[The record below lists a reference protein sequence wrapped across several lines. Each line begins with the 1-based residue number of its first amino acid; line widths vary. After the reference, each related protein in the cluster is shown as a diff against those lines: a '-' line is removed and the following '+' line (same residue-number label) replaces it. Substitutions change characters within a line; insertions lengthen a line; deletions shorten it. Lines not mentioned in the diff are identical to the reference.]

1 MENTLEGFGGWH
13 DTSAETD
20 FFSQEQIIEEDKT
33 DAKSVVEQ
41 ISQEDIKEEKIEV
54 ETESNLFDEKVEAEN
69 IIDESKED
77 KDVPESLNISVL
89 NALKEKGFIDYELEE
104 GEELTEDLAEELIE
118 EKFEESV
125 DNKVKEL
132 LNELPDLAKQLIQ
145 YSIKGGNVND
155 FISTVTSDASIKL
168 DIDLEKEENQILV
181 LKQLLKLEDKDD
193 EEIETEIEYLKDSNK
208 LKLISEKKF
217 NKYKSEVNNRQK
229 ELLEEQAE
237 EQENQKKL
245 IKESKNKIST
255 FLSKTEELD
264 GIKFS
269 KEDKKVLPSYMNDKT
284 VKLQNGTTITQM
296 QKELFYDLPKNE
308 KALIQLATL
317 LKNRNE
323 DGSFNFDSIVKST
336 KTKVVQ
342 EVRQELRRNKSS
354 IPGNSTTQSKQSDK
368 SLADYFMKN

>member
-20 FFSQEQIIEEDKT
+20 FFSQEEIIEDKT
-33 DAKSVVEQ
+33 NAQPVIEGTSE
-41 ISQEDIKEEKIEV
+41 EDGEDTTV
-54 ETESNLFDEKVEAEN
+54 DVNSNSNLFDEDIEAEN
-69 IIDESKED
+69 IVNEGRETE
-77 KDVPESLNISVL
+77 DVPVSLNISVL
-89 NALKEKGFIDYELEE
+89 NALKEKGYIDYELEE
-104 GEELTEDLAEELIE
+104 GEELTEELADELIE

-132 LNELPDLAKQLIQ
+132 FNELPDLAKQLIQ
-145 YSIKGGNVND
+145 YSIKGGNIND
-155 FISTVTSDASIKL
+155 FINTITADTNIKM
-168 DIDLEKEENQILV
+168 DIDLEKEENQISV
-181 LKQLLKLEDKDD
+181 LKQLLRLEDKDD

-217 NKYKSEVNNRQK
+217 NKYKAEVDGRQK
-229 ELLEEQAE
+229 KLIEEQAE
-237 EQENQKKL
+237 EVENQKRL
-245 IKESKNKIST
+245 VKESKNKIST

-264 GIKFS
+264 GVKFS

-284 VKLQNGTTITQM
+284 IKLQNGSTITQM
-296 QKELFYDLPKNE
+296 QKELFYDIPKNE

-354 IPGNSTTQSKQSDK
+354 IPGNSTTQNRQSEK

>member
-1 MENTLEGFGGWH
+1 MKDTLNDFVNWHENEI
-13 DTSAETD
+13 DTD
-20 FFSQEQIIEEDKT
+20 FFSQEEITQKNDTDK
-33 DAKSVVEQ
+33 KSVNKS
-41 ISQEDIKEEKIEV
+41 ISENEIKEEKIEINA
-54 ETESNLFDEKVEAEN
+54 ESNLFDENIQTEN
-69 IIDESKED
+69 IINEIKEEY
-77 KDVPESLNISVL
+77 VQESLNISVL
-89 NALKEKGFIDYELEE
+89 NNLKEKGFIDYELEE
-104 GEELTEDLAEELIE
+104 GEELTEALAEELIE
-118 EKFEESV
+118 EKLEESV
-125 DNKVKEL
+125 ENRVKDL
-132 LNELPDLAKQLIQ
+132 LNDLPDLAKEIIQ
-145 YSIKGGNVND
+145 YSLKGGNVND
-155 FISTVTSDASIKL
+155 FISNLQSNNSINLEINL
-168 DIDLEKEENQILV
+168 DKEENQILV

-217 NKYKSEVNNRQK
+217 NKYKVELANNKK
-229 ELLEEQAE
+229 ELLEEQE
-237 EQENQKKL
+237 KEIENQKKL

-308 KALIQLATL
+308 TALIQLATL

-323 DGSFNFDSIVKST
+323 DGTFNFDSIVKST

-342 EVRQELRRNKSS
+342 EVRQDLRRNKNSS
-354 IPGNSTTQSKQSDK
+354 STIQNRQSDRN
-368 SLADYFMKN
+368 LADYFMK

>member
-13 DTSAETD
+13 DTSVEVD
-20 FFSQEQIIEEDKT
+20 FFSQEEIIQEDKT
-33 DAKSVVEQ
+33 DAKSVIEE
-41 ISQEDIKEEKIEV
+41 ISKEDIV
-54 ETESNLFDEKVEAEN
+54 ETKPEDKVEANLFDDDVEAEN
-69 IIDESKED
+69 IVNED
-77 KDVPESLNISVL
+77 KDTQDVPETLNISVL
-89 NALKEKGFIDYELEE
+89 NALKEKGFIEYELQE
-104 GEELTEDLAEELIE
+104 GEELTEELAEELIE

-125 DNKVKEL
+125 DNKVKDL
-132 LNELPDLAKQLIQ
+132 LNDLPDLAKQLIQ
-145 YSIKGGNVND
+145 YSLKGGDVND
-155 FISTVTSDASIKL
+155 FINTIASDVSIKL
-168 DIDLEKEENQILV
+168 DIDLEKEENQITV

-217 NKYKSEVNNRQK
+217 NKYKLEVANEQK
-229 ELLEEQAE
+229 ELIKEQEEA
-237 EQENQKKL
+237 QENQKKL

-255 FLSKTEELD
+255 FLSNTEELD

-269 KEDKKVLPSYMNDKT
+269 KEDKKILPSYMNDKT

-323 DGSFNFDSIVKST
+323 DGSFNFESIVKST
-336 KTKVVQ
+336 KTKVTQ
-342 EVRQELRRNKSS
+342 QVRQELRRNKSS
-354 IPGNSTTQSKQSDK
+354 IPGNSTTQNRQSDK